1 MAIDFESIYLPTAV
15 DFGGG
20 VPVSRWL
27 TATDFDL
34 AFDSDSGVLLALHRR
49 TRRALFIWPASGA
62 YGTPHA
68 DSLPA
73 AFQPKPLNGDG
84 GRRAPPRRP
93 G

>member
-1 MAIDFESIYLPTAV
+1 MAIDLESIYLPAAV

-27 TATDFDL
+27 TAVDFEL
-34 AFDSDSGVLLALHRR
+34 AFDTDSGVLLALHRR
-49 TRRALFIWPASGA
+49 TRRTLLIWPANGA
-62 YGTPHA
+62 YGAPA
-68 DSLPA
+68 IDSLPA